1 MRALASIV
9 LAGCL
14 AWSLAAC
21 SSGPSKPV
29 LPDGLH
35 RVPVNRIL
43 PVPEVPTSV
52 LQAPAAPASQ
62 DLPASSGAGVR
73 S

>member
-1 MRALASIV
+1 MLALTSIV

-14 AWSLAAC
+14 VWSLAAC

-52 LQAPAAPASQ
+52 LPATAAPVSQ

>member
-1 MRALASIV
+1 MSI
-9 LAGCL
+9 LSSLTFAGCF

-21 SSGPSKPV
+21 SSGPPKPV

-35 RVPVNRIL
+35 RVPVNRVP
-43 PVPEVPTSV
+43 PVPDVPTTV
-52 LQAPAAPASQ
+52 PVAPAQPA
-62 DLPASSGAGVR
+62 LPDAGDD

>member
-1 MRALASIV
+1 MSMLTSLT

-21 SSGPSKPV
+21 SSGPPKLV

-35 RVPVNRIL
+35 RVPVNRA
-43 PVPEVPTSV
+43 PPAPDVPTTV
-52 LQAPAAPASQ
+52 PAAPDRATFP
-62 DLPASSGAGVR
+62 DAGDR

>member
-1 MRALASIV
+1 MSI
-9 LAGCL
+9 LSSLTFAGCL

-21 SSGPSKPV
+21 SSGPPKPV

-35 RVPVNRIL
+35 RVPVNRVP
-43 PVPEVPTSV
+43 PVPDVPTTV
-52 LQAPAAPASQ
+52 PAAPDQ
-62 DLPASSGAGVR
+62 PPDAGDH

>member
-1 MRALASIV
+1 MPALTSIV

-21 SSGPSKPV
+21 SSGLSKPV

-35 RVPVNRIL
+35 RVPVNRVQ
-43 PVPEVPTSV
+43 PVPEVPASE
-52 LQAPAAPASQ
+52 APVFP
-62 DLPASSGAGVR
+62 DRPVSSGAGAR

>member
-1 MRALASIV
+1 MRALTSVV
-9 LAGCL
+9 LVGCL

-21 SSGPSKPV
+21 SSGPSKPA
-29 LPDGLH
+29 LPDGQH

-52 LQAPAAPASQ
+52 LPTPAAPASQ
-62 DLPASSGAGVR
+62 ALPVSPGAGAR

>member
-1 MRALASIV
+1 MRALTSVV
-9 LAGCL
+9 LVGCL

-21 SSGPSKPV
+21 SSGPSKPA

-35 RVPVNRIL
+35 RMPVNRIL

-52 LQAPAAPASQ
+52 LPTPAAPASQ
-62 DLPASSGAGVR
+62 DLLVSSGAGVR